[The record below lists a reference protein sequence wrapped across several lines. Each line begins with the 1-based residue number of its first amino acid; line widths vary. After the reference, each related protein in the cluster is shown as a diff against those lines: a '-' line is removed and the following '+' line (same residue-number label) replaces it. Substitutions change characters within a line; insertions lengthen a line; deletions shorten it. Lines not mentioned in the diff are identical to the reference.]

1 MSSGAAL
8 TPAELAAKSAADAK
22 AIADAKVAADKV
34 AADAKAVADKAAGA
48 DAKKTGE
55 VVTFDWTGAVG
66 AGAFGLLI
74 VVLLVIYGF
83 VFSLGAASLSYAKY
97 GSLLW
102 AIVDFF
108 FAYFYYPYYAFFLN
122 QPATQPVLFGGKRG
136 KSLMKRIFG

>member
-8 TPAELAAKSAADAK
+8 TPTPEEIAEKVIADK
-22 AIADAKVAADKV
+22 AIADKAIADKIAADKV
-34 AADAKAVADKAAGA
+34 AA

-55 VVTFDWTGAVG
+55 VVTFDWTGVIG

-83 VFSLGAASLSYAKY
+83 VFSLGASSLSYAKY
-97 GSLLW
+97 GSLPW

-122 QPATQPVLFGGKRG
+122 QPATQPLLFGGKRG